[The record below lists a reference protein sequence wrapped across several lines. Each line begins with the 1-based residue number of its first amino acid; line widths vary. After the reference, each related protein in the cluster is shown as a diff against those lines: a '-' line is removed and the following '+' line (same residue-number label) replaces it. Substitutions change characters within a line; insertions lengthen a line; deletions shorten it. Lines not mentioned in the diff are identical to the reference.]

1 MSAGSAPRLALVMG
15 DPAGIGPELFV
26 RLLAE
31 PAVREGAALVGIG
44 DARLLARGIEQA
56 GLDPELLVERDRE
69 AALSAAAPGRPA
81 FWDRAD
87 CDPAECPPARV
98 SAAAG
103 AAALAAFRAALELA
117 RDGRVD
123 AITFAPFNKQ
133 AIRLVHRAYEDEAV
147 EAASFF
153 GCPGAC
159 VEFNVAGGLW
169 NARVT
174 SHVPLREVADLL
186 TVERIV
192 ERIATTDGVLRAA
205 GIARPRIAVAALN
218 PHAGEGGAFGSEEIE
233 VIGPAV
239 ERARALGLPA
249 SGPYPADTVFLRA
262 KAGAFDAVV
271 TLYHDQGQ
279 IAIKLLGFE
288 RGVTVLWG
296 LPVPITTPAHGTA
309 FDIVGTRKAKLGPS
323 LEAVR
328 LALALAG
335 AAST

>member
-1 MSAGSAPRLALVMG
+1 MSAPRLALLLG
-15 DPAGIGPELFV
+15 DPAGVGPELVV

-31 PAVREGAALVGIG
+31 PAVREGAAVLGIG
-44 DARLLARGIEQA
+44 DARVLARGIEQA

-69 AALSAAAPGRPA
+69 AALSAAVPGRPA

-147 EAASFF
+147 EAAAFF

-205 GIARPRIAVAALN
+205 GSARPRIAVAALN

-239 ERARALGLPA
+239 ERARALGLAA

-262 KAGAFDAVV
+262 RSGAFDAFV

-309 FDIVGTRKAKLGPS
+309 FDIVGTREAKLGPS

-328 LALALAG
+328 IALAMARSRP
-335 AAST
+335 A